1 MQRFDNYDVS
11 RKVAAGAVK
20 GALLKVV
27 EERNKDSVQSRMVSL
42 LLGQPGIKTLDLP
55 KSVATD
61 PSPSETVGISLTAG
75 FHVVEIASQKLGT
88 SLLDEGHGTSRTMYV
103 CTSAL
108 VTNLAVHFKLGR
120 QNVMAW
126 VTSLDKGV

>member
-1 MQRFDNYDVS
+1 MQRFDNYDVP

-27 EERNKDSVQSRMVSL
+27 EERNKASVQSRMVSL
-42 LLGQPGIKTLDLP
+42 LQGQLGVKTLDLP

-61 PSPSETVGISLTAG
+61 PSPSETVGISLTPG

-88 SLLDEGHGTSRTMYV
+88 SLLDEGHGTSRTMYMR
-103 CTSAL
+103 TSTPA
-108 VTNLAVHFKLGR
+108 TNLAVHFKLGFE
-120 QNVMAW
+120 NAMAW
-126 VTSLDKGV
+126 VTSQDKGV